1 MKEPKAK
8 ATHCILC
15 SEEITQDNKSPVIG
29 CCFACW
35 ESQET
40 IHAAIQTE
48 ATDCTVESATP
59 ACKAAAAETASAD
72 QPLAATD
79 VEEPSPPHA
88 WAKKNRE
95 SEMVWNARIQ
105 AFLDGDSRK
114 SQKQRIEL
122 WKASSEEHKQAFRD
136 MVTSKAAGAQASPA
150 CLDQPI
156 SDKGASTTMCLPPDY
171 TVEKLKAD
179 FAYTSDSPG
188 SHDQKPLGNL
198 LLDSLADSVSGRR
211 FAARHP
217 CGEYLSRFAGE
228 SEAAVCHSAQLL
240 AAFFFAVPRGIQ
252 DGPDAQQEPQLP
264 RVQGPSSV
272 HQVS

>member
-1 MKEPKAK
+1 LKEPGAK

-48 ATDCTVESATP
+48 ATDCTVESTTP

-79 VEEPSPPHA
+79 VEELPTWLGQEEPRVGNGVECENPS
-88 WAKKNRE
+88 
-95 SEMVWNARIQ
+95 
-105 AFLDGDSRK
+105 FLDGDSRK
-114 SQKQRIEL
+114 SQKQCIEL

-264 RVQGPSSV
+264 RVQGPPSV